1 MGFTEILLIGVVS
14 LVVIGPERLPD
25 VARTVGQWIGKLQR
39 FVRGVKSDISRE
51 LDSGELKQLIGDQ
64 REQIDE
70 LRKMVRSTAR
80 DIESTTHEA
89 VRGARKKLDEME
101 EAVEEVDAEVE
112 ADEGVT
118 ASPKRIAPPVGA
130 TPGGSGAAASSRAA
144 TGSSSSATNGPS
156 AGTEAGNE
164 SGLRPETV
172 PPEMPPATPP
182 PPSSRTDP
190 EDGEPVDEP
199 ARSGTGTGGA

>member
-25 VARTVGQWIGKLQR
+25 VARTAGQWIGKLQR

-80 DIESTTHEA
+80 DIESTTHDA
-89 VRGARKKLDEME
+89 VRGARRKLDEME
-101 EAVEEVDAEVE
+101 EAVDEVDAEVE
-112 ADEGVT
+112 ADAGVT
-118 ASPKRIAPPVGA
+118 PPPKRIAPPTGTDRA
-130 TPGGSGAAASSRAA
+130 SGNASGDAVTGTAAGRSDTKSVVDEDPSDASSAVAASSD
-144 TGSSSSATNGPS
+144 
-156 AGTEAGNE
+156 E
-164 SGLRPETV
+164 
-172 PPEMPPATPP
+172 PPAASPLP
-182 PPSSRTDP
+182 VSRDDA
-190 EDGEPVDEP
+190 DGAEP
-199 ARSGTGTGGA
+199 ARPGTGTGGA

>member
-25 VARTVGQWIGKLQR
+25 VARTAGQWIGKLQR

-80 DIESTTHEA
+80 DIESTTHDA
-89 VRGARKKLDEME
+89 VRGARRKLDEME
-101 EAVEEVDAEVE
+101 EAVDEVDAEVE
-112 ADEGVT
+112 ADAGVEP
-118 ASPKRIAPPVGA
+118 PKRIAPPA
-130 TPGGSGAAASSRAA
+130 GSRPASGNVAAGEVTGTFTGNEDDVKGTAGTSAASSQRESASTA
-144 TGSSSSATNGPS
+144 TSPS
-156 AGTEAGNE
+156 PVA
-164 SGLRPETV
+164 
-172 PPEMPPATPP
+172 
-182 PPSSRTDP
+182 RTDP
-190 EDGEPVDEP
+190 DDGKPV
-199 ARSGTGTGGA
+199 RSGTGGA